1 MNFSNSIG
9 IKKISNFSNDIIS
22 DEINLNIENENF
34 IINKIKK
41 NDNKTRDIN
50 EFKLHYLRKNIPD
63 FNCDNYNGG
72 NIKKYVEKTIFIMF
86 LILKI
91 DNYRFHQ
98 PKKVLYKQLMKISRI
113 IEPENIK
120 EDTFEIDMVINGL
133 YLKELKLLI
142 NGYPNRFFFKEQ
154 LKLDE
159 ININQ
164 KINVISEI
172 SRDIIKEISKK
183 INKEEKYIHIIKAFN
198 KFRIE
203 EILAIINDEYK
214 KIIDS
219 FLIEIDN
226 ENIFIII
233 TNGSYLLLQ
242 FALKL
247 ITSIFEKYKR
257 SDISDKE
264 IKKFIKI
271 EIEKE
276 AKNKEFSLIYNI
288 IQNISDISEKLFTF
302 YKIIYNLNINNIK
315 YCIFYI
321 D

>member
-63 FNCDNYNGG
+63 FNCHNYNGG

-142 NGYPNRFFFKEQ
+142 DGYPNRFFFKEQ

-183 INKEEKYIHIIKAFN
+183 INKEEKYNIRWIKYY
-198 KFRIE
+198 E
-203 EILAIINDEYK
+203 
-214 KIIDS
+214 
-219 FLIEIDN
+219 
-226 ENIFIII
+226 III
-233 TNGSYLLLQ
+233 
-242 FALKL
+242 
-247 ITSIFEKYKR
+247 SIL
-257 SDISDKE
+257 S
-264 IKKFIKI
+264 
-271 EIEKE
+271 
-276 AKNKEFSLIYNI
+276 
-288 IQNISDISEKLFTF
+288 
-302 YKIIYNLNINNIK
+302 
-315 YCIFYI
+315 
-321 D
+321 